1 MSTAELARPYAQ
13 ALYTLGE
20 AEGVVERLR
29 EDLALL
35 AALWEGDDEVRVFLA
50 HPLVPASAK
59 EDLLAR
65 ALAAKVHPLTLN
77 LVRLL
82 LRRGHAPLLPEL
94 GRAFR
99 REEEERGRAY
109 HVEVRTA
116 QPLTPDARE
125 VLRTR
130 LAALLGGT
138 VALEEEVD
146 PALLGGAELRVRG
159 RRADASLRGRLEALA
174 HRLGGRP

>member
-1 MSTAELARPYAQ
+1 MPTAELARPYAQ
-13 ALYTLGE
+13 ALYAVGE
-20 AEGVVERLR
+20 AEGAVERLR

-35 AALWEGDDEVRVFLA
+35 AALWEGEVRAFLT
-50 HPLVPASAK
+50 HPLVPAPAK

-65 ALAAKVHPLTLN
+65 ALADRVHPLTLN

-82 LRRGHAPLLPEL
+82 VRRGRAALLPEL
-94 GRAFR
+94 GAAFE

-109 HVEVRTA
+109 HVGVRTA
-116 QPLTPDARE
+116 QPLTPEARE
-125 VLRTR
+125 ALRRR
-130 LAALLGGT
+130 LATLLGGT
-138 VALEEEVD
+138 VVLDEELD
-146 PALLGGAELRVRG
+146 PALLGGAELHVRG